1 MAKRSDTDKAI
12 HNIMG
17 WTDRPEWMDVR
28 SALLDAHFGPVCDQL
43 GIGRE
48 ELRQEIEEYDVGGM
62 LFGIMFE
69 DLLSHRVPPDDRNIV
84 DEYLER
90 RGWRESVPGRR
101 YLKQL
106 RDSVLSLYEV
116 IEVSP
121 GHHCD
126 VCDLVRGGEGIR
138 VHEHMGTKN
147 LFKWDRIAARVLK
160 SKGKHVFAGGLL
172 PFSQEAAQ
180 SLLTQLTE
188 SRKRFDKRP
197 SRTADRATVARK
209 SSAEN
214 RDDRFLR
221 DACPL
226 FTSVWLIHTLERLHA
241 PLPGLTNRDGEA
253 LMFTETRFPFLAEK
267 LEDIAKRLDTAA
279 EWERDSRHAHTW
291 IWLPQPDANVETP
304 QSGWALETFRGG
316 QRPIGG
322 TLELTPGV
330 LTLTSNSMER
340 ATRGKNTLEALLH
353 GLIGPALT
361 TLQTPDQ
368 LVAENATRQH
378 GAGDREPQ
386 DTVDPEIAAELI
398 HTALD
403 QHYRRCLDEPIPA
416 LGNKTPRQCAT
427 SKKGRDMVI
436 EWLKHLEN
444 NELHLAAKSGREP
457 YNSSWMWDE
466 LKLAK
471 YRNC

>member
-12 HNIMG
+12 RNIMG
-17 WTDRPEWMDVR
+17 WADRPEWMDER
-28 SALLDAHFGPVCDQL
+28 SALLDAHLAPACDRL

-48 ELRQEIEEYDVGGM
+48 ELSQEIEEYDFGGM

-69 DLLSHRVPPDDRNIV
+69 DLLSRRLPPDEKNIV

-90 RGWRESVPGRR
+90 RGWRESVPGQR
-101 YLKQL
+101 YLKRL

-116 IEVSP
+116 VEVSP
-121 GHHCD
+121 GQHCD
-126 VCDLVRGGEGIR
+126 VRDLVRGGEDIR
-138 VHEHMGTKN
+138 VHEHMGTQD
-147 LFKWDRIAARVLK
+147 LVKWDRLAARVLK
-160 SKGKHVFAGGLL
+160 SNGKNVFAGGLL
-172 PFSQEAAQ
+172 PFSHEAAQ
-180 SLLTQLTE
+180 SLLKALADST
-188 SRKRFDKRP
+188 KRFDKENP
-197 SRTADRATVARK
+197 RATGTETVALK
-209 SSAEN
+209 LSAEN

-221 DACPL
+221 DACPS

-241 PLPGLTNRDGEA
+241 PLPELTNRDGEA
-253 LMFTETRFPFLAEK
+253 LMFTETRFPFLAEN

-279 EWERDSRHAHTW
+279 EWERDSPHAQTW
-291 IWLPQPDANVETP
+291 IWLPEPDANVETP
-304 QSGWALETFRGG
+304 QRGLALETFRGG

-340 ATRGKNTLEALLH
+340 ATRGNDTLEALLH
-353 GLIGPALT
+353 GLIGPGLI

-368 LVAENATRQH
+368 LMAENDTRQH
-378 GAGDREPQ
+378 GNSDREPQ
-386 DTVDPEIAAELI
+386 DTVDPKIAAEMI
-398 HTALD
+398 HTTLD

-416 LGNKTPRQCAT
+416 LDNKTPRQCAT
-427 SKKGRDMVI
+427 SKKGRDKVI

-457 YNSSWMWDE
+457 YNSSWMWVE

>member
-12 HNIMG
+12 RNIMG
-17 WTDRPEWMDVR
+17 WADRPEWMDER
-28 SALLDAHFGPVCDQL
+28 SALLDAHLAPACDRL

-48 ELRQEIEEYDVGGM
+48 ELSQEIEEYDFGGM

-69 DLLSHRVPPDDRNIV
+69 DLLSRRLPPDEKNIV

-90 RGWRESVPGRR
+90 RGWRESVPGQR
-101 YLKQL
+101 YLKRL

-116 IEVSP
+116 VEVSP

-126 VCDLVRGGEGIR
+126 VRDLVRGGEDIR
-138 VHEHMGTKN
+138 VHEHMGTQE
-147 LFKWDRIAARVLK
+147 LVKWDRLAARVLK
-160 SKGKHVFAGGLL
+160 SNGKNVFAGGLL
-172 PFSQEAAQ
+172 PFSHEAAQ
-180 SLLTQLTE
+180 SLLKALADST
-188 SRKRFDKRP
+188 KRFDKENP
-197 SRTADRATVARK
+197 RATGTETVALK
-209 SSAEN
+209 LSAEN

-221 DACPL
+221 DACPS

-241 PLPGLTNRDGEA
+241 PLPELTNRDGEA
-253 LMFTETRFPFLAEK
+253 LMFTETRFPFLAEN

-279 EWERDSRHAHTW
+279 EWERDSPHAQTW
-291 IWLPQPDANVETP
+291 IWLPEPDANVETP
-304 QSGWALETFRGG
+304 QRGLALETFRGG

-340 ATRGKNTLEALLH
+340 ATRGNDTLEALLH
-353 GLIGPALT
+353 GLIGPGLI

-368 LVAENATRQH
+368 LMAENDTRQH
-378 GAGDREPQ
+378 GNSDREPQ
-386 DTVDPEIAAELI
+386 DNVDPKIAAAMI
-398 HTALD
+398 HTTLD

-416 LGNKTPRQCAT
+416 LDNKTPRQCAT
-427 SKKGRDMVI
+427 SKKGRDKVI

-457 YNSSWMWDE
+457 YNSSWMWVE

>member
-17 WTDRPEWMDVR
+17 WADRPEWMDER
-28 SALLDAHFGPVCDQL
+28 SALLDAHLAPACDRL

-48 ELRQEIEEYDVGGM
+48 ELSQEIEEYDFGAM

-69 DLLSHRVPPDDRNIV
+69 DLLSRRLPPDEKNIV

-90 RGWRESVPGRR
+90 RGWRESVPGQR
-101 YLKQL
+101 YLKHL

-116 IEVSP
+116 VEVSP

-126 VCDLVRGGEGIR
+126 VCDLVRGGEDIR
-138 VHEHMGTKN
+138 VHEHMGTQD
-147 LFKWDRIAARVLK
+147 LVKWDRIAARVLK
-160 SKGKHVFAGGLL
+160 SNGKNVFAGGLL
-172 PFSQEAAQ
+172 PFSQEAARN
-180 SLLTQLTE
+180 LLTELTE
-188 SRKRFDKRP
+188 SRKRFDKGP
-197 SRTADRATVARK
+197 SRAADTATVARK
-209 SSAEN
+209 LSAEN

-221 DACPL
+221 DACPS
-226 FTSVWLIHTLERLHA
+226 FTSIWLIHTLERLHT
-241 PLPGLTNRDGEA
+241 PLPELTNRDGEA

-279 EWERDSRHAHTW
+279 EWERDSPHVHTW
-291 IWLPQPDANVETP
+291 IWLPKRKANVETP
-304 QSGWALETFRGG
+304 QRGLALEPFRDG
-316 QRPIGG
+316 QQSIGG
-322 TLELTPGV
+322 TLELTPRI

-368 LVAENATRQH
+368 LMAENDTRQH
-378 GAGDREPQ
+378 GADDREPKN
-386 DTVDPEIAAELI
+386 TVDPEIAAAII
-398 HTALD
+398 HNTLD

-416 LGNKTPRQCAT
+416 LENKTPRQCAT
-427 SKKGRDMVI
+427 SKNGRDKVI

-466 LKLAK
+466 LKLTK

>member
-12 HNIMG
+12 RNIMG
-17 WTDRPEWMDVR
+17 WADRPEWMDER
-28 SALLDAHFGPVCDQL
+28 SALLDAHLAPACDRL

-48 ELRQEIEEYDVGGM
+48 ELSQEIEEYDFGGM

-69 DLLSHRVPPDDRNIV
+69 DLLSRRLPPDEKNIV

-90 RGWRESVPGRR
+90 RGWRESVPGQR
-101 YLKQL
+101 YLKRL

-116 IEVSP
+116 VEVSP
-121 GHHCD
+121 GQHCD
-126 VCDLVRGGEGIR
+126 VRDLVRGGEDIR
-138 VHEHMGTKN
+138 VHEHMGTQE
-147 LFKWDRIAARVLK
+147 LVKWDRLAARVLK
-160 SKGKHVFAGGLL
+160 SNGKNVFAGGLL
-172 PFSQEAAQ
+172 PFSHEAAQ
-180 SLLTQLTE
+180 SLLKALADST
-188 SRKRFDKRP
+188 KRFDKENP
-197 SRTADRATVARK
+197 RATGTETVALK
-209 SSAEN
+209 LSAEN

-221 DACPL
+221 DACPS

-241 PLPGLTNRDGEA
+241 PLPELTNRDGEA
-253 LMFTETRFPFLAEK
+253 LMFTETRFPFLAEN

-279 EWERDSRHAHTW
+279 EWERDSPHAQTW
-291 IWLPQPDANVETP
+291 IWLPEPDANVETP
-304 QSGWALETFRGG
+304 QRGLALETFRGG

-340 ATRGKNTLEALLH
+340 ATRGNDTLEALLH
-353 GLIGPALT
+353 GLIGPGLI

-368 LVAENATRQH
+368 LMAENDTRQH
-378 GAGDREPQ
+378 GNSDREPQ
-386 DTVDPEIAAELI
+386 DNVDPKIAAAMI
-398 HTALD
+398 HTTLD

-416 LGNKTPRQCAT
+416 LDNKTPRQCAT
-427 SKKGRDMVI
+427 SKKGRDKVI

-457 YNSSWMWDE
+457 YNSSWMWVE

>member
-12 HNIMG
+12 RNIMG
-17 WTDRPEWMDVR
+17 WADRPEWMDER
-28 SALLDAHFGPVCDQL
+28 SALLDAHLAPACDRL

-48 ELRQEIEEYDVGGM
+48 ELSQEIEEYDFGGM

-69 DLLSHRVPPDDRNIV
+69 DLLSRRLPPDEKNIV

-90 RGWRESVPGRR
+90 RGWRESVPGQR
-101 YLKQL
+101 YLKRL

-116 IEVSP
+116 VEVSP

-126 VCDLVRGGEGIR
+126 VRDLVRGGEDIR
-138 VHEHMGTKN
+138 VHEHMGTQD
-147 LFKWDRIAARVLK
+147 LVKWDRLAARVLK
-160 SKGKHVFAGGLL
+160 SNGKNVFAGGLL
-172 PFSQEAAQ
+172 PFSHEAAQ
-180 SLLTQLTE
+180 SLLKALADST
-188 SRKRFDKRP
+188 KRFDKENP
-197 SRTADRATVARK
+197 RATGTETVALK
-209 SSAEN
+209 LSAEN

-221 DACPL
+221 DACPS

-241 PLPGLTNRDGEA
+241 PLPELTNRDGEA
-253 LMFTETRFPFLAEK
+253 LMFTETRFPFLAEN

-279 EWERDSRHAHTW
+279 EWERDSPHAQTW
-291 IWLPQPDANVETP
+291 IWLPEPDANVETP
-304 QSGWALETFRGG
+304 QRGLALETFRGG

-340 ATRGKNTLEALLH
+340 ATRGNDTLEALLH
-353 GLIGPALT
+353 GLIGPGLI

-368 LVAENATRQH
+368 LMAENDTRQH
-378 GAGDREPQ
+378 GNSDREPQ
-386 DTVDPEIAAELI
+386 DTVDPKIAAEMI
-398 HTALD
+398 HTTLD

-416 LGNKTPRQCAT
+416 LDNKTPRQCAT
-427 SKKGRDMVI
+427 SKKGRDKVI

-457 YNSSWMWDE
+457 YNSSWMWVE